1 MKHRES
7 FNTAPI
13 TRCALSWRGWSWRG
27 WSWRGWIWRALDTV
41 LDFLLLAA
49 AGIMIGYAL
58 ANFCYS

>member
-13 TRCALSWRGWSWRG
+13 TRCAL
-27 WSWRGWIWRALDTV
+27 SWRGWIWRALDTV

-49 AGIMIGYAL
+49 AGSMIGYAI
-58 ANFCYS
+58 ATYCYS